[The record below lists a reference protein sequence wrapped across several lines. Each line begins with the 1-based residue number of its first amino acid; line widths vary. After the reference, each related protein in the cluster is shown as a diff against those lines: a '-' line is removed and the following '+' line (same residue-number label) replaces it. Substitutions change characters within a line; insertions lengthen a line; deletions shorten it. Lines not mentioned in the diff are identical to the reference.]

1 MIDYEK
7 ELNSEQLAIVMETP
21 GPMLVIAGAG
31 SGKTRTLTYRVSRLI
46 ESGVAPRNILLAT
59 FTNKAANAMLAR
71 VRELLGQDLRQ
82 LPGGTFHHICH
93 MILRP
98 HAQLAG
104 LDANF
109 SIIDSEDTRQ
119 LLDSCI
125 SDANITLH
133 DDGFPRTRVLLD
145 MITLHRKTGDELER
159 VIVSRYPFFTKLTGE
174 ICDIASRY
182 AEKKRQHNVVDFD
195 DLILFTHGI
204 LNESAVVA
212 ELYRERFV
220 HILVDEYQDTD
231 LIQAQLLDLLAA
243 RHRNLMV
250 VGDDAQSI
258 YAFRGANYANILQF
272 PQRYPDCKI
281 FKLETNYR
289 STPEILHLANICIEN
304 NEKQMEKTLK
314 AIRAEGLLP
323 VVAAARDVSQQADF
337 VAQRIIEF
345 ARSGLPLS
353 EIAVLYRAHF
363 HSMEL
368 QMELTRRGIPFYIR
382 SGIRFFEQ
390 AHIKDVVAF
399 LRIISNPYDEIAWKR
414 ILGMYAKVGP
424 KTAEKVWKA
433 LSGESSPLEYS
444 LGDGFLRSGTKTSAP
459 GLKRCQDSLRDVIEG
474 SINQEP
480 AELVG
485 QVIERG
491 YRTLLQE
498 RFSDAGSREEDLRQL
513 AEFSRKFSTLPEFL
527 SELALMT
534 NSEEKKEEEDW
545 KAPGD
550 DRVVL
555 STIHQAK
562 GLEWSCVLIIWCA
575 DGMIPS
581 SRSLNEPG
589 GEEEERR
596 LFYVAMTRAKDHLY
610 LIYPVMNYGRAA
622 ARPTNSPSRFIREM
636 TGATR
641 KSRVC
646 PYDRWELNEE
656 Y

>member
-1 MIDYEK
+1 MIEYDK
-7 ELNSEQLAIVMETP
+7 ELNSEQLAIVIETA
-21 GPMLVIAGAG
+21 GPMLVLAGAG
-31 SGKTRTLTYRVSRLI
+31 SGKTRTLTYRVARLV

-59 FTNKAANAMLAR
+59 FTNKAANAMLTR
-71 VRELLGQDLRQ
+71 VRELLGQDLPR
-82 LPGGTFHHICH
+82 LLGGTFHHICH
-93 MILRP
+93 VILRS
-98 HAQLAG
+98 HAGLAG
-104 LDANF
+104 LGANF
-109 SIIDSEDTRQ
+109 SIIDSEDMRQ
-119 LLDSCI
+119 LLESCM
-125 SDANITLH
+125 SDAKLSLR
-133 DDGFPRTRVLLD
+133 DDGFPRTRVILD
-145 MITLHRKTGDELER
+145 MITLARKTGQDMEE
-159 VIVSRYPFFTKLTGE
+159 IISSRYPFFTKLTGE
-174 ICDIASRY
+174 ISDIASRY
-182 AEKKRQHNVVDFD
+182 GEKKRQHNVVDFD
-195 DLILFTHGI
+195 DLILFTHRM
-204 LNESAVVA
+204 LHESPGLA

-258 YAFRGANYANILQF
+258 YAFRGANYANILEF
-272 PQRYPDCKI
+272 PLRYPDCKI

-304 NEKQMEKTLK
+304 NENQMEKTLR
-314 AIRAEGLLP
+314 AIRGEGLLP

-368 QMELTRRGIPFYIR
+368 QMELTRRGIPYYIR

-399 LRIISNPYDEIAWKR
+399 LRIISNPLDEIAWKR

-424 KTAEKVWKA
+424 KTADKVWKA
-433 LSGESSPLEYS
+433 LSGERAPLEYS
-444 LGDGFLRSGTKTSAP
+444 LGEGFLGSGTKSSAP
-459 GLKRCQDSLRDVIEG
+459 GLKSCQESLRSILEG
-474 SINQEP
+474 SDNSDP

-485 QVIERG
+485 RVIDRG
-491 YRTLLQE
+491 YGTLLRE
-498 RFSDAGSREEDLRQL
+498 RYPDAGSREDDLRQL
-513 AEFSRKFSTLPEFL
+513 ADFARKFNCLPEFL

-534 NSEEKKEEEDW
+534 NSEEKKEEEEW
-545 KAPGD
+545 KASGD
-550 DRVVL
+550 ERVVL

-562 GLEWSCVLIIWCA
+562 GLEWSCVMIIWCA

-581 SRSLNEPG
+581 SRSLDEPG

-610 LIYPVMNYGRAA
+610 LVYPVMNYGRAA
-622 ARPTNSPSRFIREM
+622 ARPMNSPSRFIREM
-636 TGATR
+636 TGSTL

-646 PYDRWELNEE
+646 PYDRWELSE
-656 Y
+656 